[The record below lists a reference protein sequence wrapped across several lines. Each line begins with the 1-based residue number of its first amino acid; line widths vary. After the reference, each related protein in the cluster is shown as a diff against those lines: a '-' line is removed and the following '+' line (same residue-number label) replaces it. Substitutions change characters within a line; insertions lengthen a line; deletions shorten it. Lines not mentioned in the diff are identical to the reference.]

1 MWILKWLFF
10 SFLFFSF
17 SFYSFGSRGL
27 IPFFLFINGGVSV
40 CIIRDL
46 VYRGS
51 AAPDFLPDNVYFV

>member
-1 MWILKWLFF
+1 MDIEVAFLFF
-10 SFLFFSF
+10 SFLFFF